1 MMSLFALPVLAAA
14 LSAVTSNP
22 SNNFFVAGHE
32 AKATLTAKGLAAGE
46 KRPVRLEV
54 YDFTYTNR
62 VATVPGEIVA
72 DEKGE
77 WRGEFTLPS
86 DRYGVYLVRPVAA
99 GLELP
104 KRGTVPKGAFTYA
117 VLADPSEMP
126 EIDLWD
132 TFLGLHGGSYSW
144 MYQRGGLGDARK
156 PSEDRFIVANLDL
169 FNREKDFWKS
179 FLTNE
184 AVQAKYRADVTGY
197 VKAAVA
203 AGGGKQKRRFYEP
216 TWEAN
221 LKTPNAET
229 LVKVHQ
235 IAWEV
240 IHELDP
246 DAYVGAPT
254 SAGINDLAFL
264 RSLFDLGLA
273 KYMNAF
279 AVHPYIAAPPE
290 ANGLVDT
297 VRSLKRMLREYMG
310 RDVPM
315 IGTESGLNEPN
326 SPLGEKTKLTGQLR
340 QNLILFGEGFLW
352 NLPFYGYDF
361 GADANNQ
368 DEGDYGVCY
377 NPLYPKHRWG
387 PGEVQPRP
395 VFGALAA
402 FGRLTEGHRPTCPIE
417 WLGETVLGY
426 AFADKSDSHCVIALW
441 DWGERGTE
449 VELPVGRDAID
460 VADVM
465 GNVTRKKT
473 TGGTLKLTLS
483 EYPQYVLDANS
494 AIWGKAAQAK
504 LKWGERKYMSDSD
517 RAPVGIADLAPSFAS
532 GGPGVAVTLENR
544 TDEPHRVALETR
556 IPGEPDAR
564 VKRSVSLAARQTQRI
579 EIAFDG
585 FTPDPTVFFDVEV
598 RVVPEKGMVATAV
611 DSFNFLPVPSSFAFD
626 GGKTVSLGY
635 DARFLTFDIF
645 IPDSTPTNGW
655 TGWDSW
661 KGDSV
666 QVGLAKSALKKRT
679 QNDLADN
686 AAEAKSEITFALTP
700 NGPEMY
706 RTITWDV
713 RRFPC
718 DTHLAGQIDLK
729 EAPLTVE
736 KSAKG
741 FRYRASVPWAFLNLS
756 APKPGDTFRFAFQ
769 FNDREP
775 GNRFLKESK
784 GFELK
789 QAAPKK
795 FGWGTIR

>member
-1 MMSLFALPVLAAA
+1 MSLFALPVLAAA

>member
-1 MMSLFALPVLAAA
+1 
-14 LSAVTSNP
+14 
-22 SNNFFVAGHE
+22 
-32 AKATLTAKGLAAGE
+32 
-46 KRPVRLEV
+46 
-54 YDFTYTNR
+54 
-62 VATVPGEIVA
+62 
-72 DEKGE
+72 
-77 WRGEFTLPS
+77 
-86 DRYGVYLVRPVAA
+86 
-99 GLELP
+99 
-104 KRGTVPKGAFTYA
+104 
-117 VLADPSEMP
+117 
-126 EIDLWD
+126 
-132 TFLGLHGGSYSW
+132 
-144 MYQRGGLGDARK
+144 
-156 PSEDRFIVANLDL
+156 
-169 FNREKDFWKS
+169 
-179 FLTNE
+179 
-184 AVQAKYRADVTGY
+184 
-197 VKAAVA
+197 
-203 AGGGKQKRRFYEP
+203 
-216 TWEAN
+216 
-221 LKTPNAET
+221 
-229 LVKVHQ
+229 
-235 IAWEV
+235 
-240 IHELDP
+240 
-246 DAYVGAPT
+246 
-254 SAGINDLAFL
+254 AGINDLAFL

-483 EYPQYVLDANS
+483 EYPQYVLDADS

-611 DSFNFLPVPSSFAFD
+611 DSFNFLPVPASFAF
-626 GGKTVSLGY
+626 
-635 DARFLTFDIF
+635 
-645 IPDSTPTNGW
+645 
-655 TGWDSW
+655 
-661 KGDSV
+661 
-666 QVGLAKSALKKRT
+666 
-679 QNDLADN
+679 
-686 AAEAKSEITFALTP
+686 
-700 NGPEMY
+700 
-706 RTITWDV
+706 
-713 RRFPC
+713 
-718 DTHLAGQIDLK
+718 
-729 EAPLTVE
+729 
-736 KSAKG
+736 
-741 FRYRASVPWAFLNLS
+741 
-756 APKPGDTFRFAFQ
+756 
-769 FNDREP
+769 
-775 GNRFLKESK
+775 
-784 GFELK
+784 
-789 QAAPKK
+789 
-795 FGWGTIR
+795 

>member
-1 MMSLFALPVLAAA
+1 MASFALPFLAAA

-22 SNNFFVAGHE
+22 SNNFFVVGHE
-32 AKATLTAKGLAAGE
+32 AKTTLTAKGLAAGE
-46 KRPVRLEV
+46 KRPIRLEI

-62 VATVPGEIVA
+62 VAMVPGEIVA
-72 DEKGE
+72 DAGGE
-77 WRGEFTLPS
+77 WRGEFVLPS
-86 DRYGVYLVRPVAA
+86 DRYGVYLVRPVAS

-117 VLADPSEMP
+117 VLADPSGMP
-126 EIDLWD
+126 EIDPWD
-132 TFLGLHGGSYSW
+132 AFLGLHGGNYSW

-156 PSEDRFIVANLDL
+156 PSEDRFIVANLNI
-169 FNREKDFWKS
+169 FCKEENFWKNV
-179 FLTNE
+179 LTNE

-197 VKAAVA
+197 VKAAMA

-221 LKTPNAET
+221 LYTPNAAT

-235 IAWEV
+235 IAWET

-297 VRSLKRMLREYMG
+297 VRSLKRILREYMG

-326 SPLGEKTKLTGQLR
+326 SPLGEKTKLMGQLR

-361 GADANNQ
+361 GADANDQ
-368 DEGDYGVCY
+368 AEGDYGVCY

-387 PGEVQPRP
+387 PQEVQPRP

-417 WLGETVLGY
+417 WMGETVLGY
-426 AFADKSDSHCVIALW
+426 AFADKDDSHCVIALW

-449 VELPVGRDAID
+449 VEFPVGRDAVD

-465 GNVTRKKT
+465 GNMTRLKT
-473 TGGTLKLTLS
+473 VGGNLRIALS
-483 EYPQYVLDANS
+483 EYPQYILDTDPAL
-494 AIWGKAAQAK
+494 WGKTAQAK
-504 LKWGERKYMSDSD
+504 LKWGERKYKPASD
-517 RAPVGIADLAPSFAS
+517 RAPVGIAGFTPSFTS

-544 TDEPHRVALETR
+544 TDEPRTVMLETR
-556 IPGEPDAR
+556 IPGDPDAR
-564 VKRSVSLAARQTQRI
+564 VRRNVAVMARQTQRV
-579 EIAFDG
+579 EVAFDG
-585 FTPDPTVFFDVEV
+585 FKPDPTVFFNVEA
-598 RVVPEKGMVATAV
+598 RVVPEKGMVATTK
-611 DSFNFLPVPSSFAFD
+611 DSFNFLPVPSSFTFE
-626 GGKTVSLGY
+626 GGKTVSLGH

-645 IPDSTPTNGW
+645 IPDLTPTNGW

-661 KGDSV
+661 KGDCV
-666 QVGLAKSALKKRT
+666 QVGLAKSALKART

-706 RTITWDV
+706 RTITWDPK
-713 RRFPC
+713 RFPC
-718 DTHLAGQIDLK
+718 DTRLAGQIDLK

-736 KSAKG
+736 RSAKG

-775 GNRFLKESK
+775 GNRALKESK

-789 QAAPKK
+789 QTAPKK
-795 FGWGTIR
+795 FGWGTIK

>member
-1 MMSLFALPVLAAA
+1 MAFFALPFLAAA
-14 LSAVTSNP
+14 LTAVTSNP

-46 KRPVRLEV
+46 KRPVRLDV

-62 VATVPGEIVA
+62 VAMVSGEIVA
-72 DEKGE
+72 DAKGE
-77 WRGEFTLPS
+77 WRGEFILPS
-86 DRYGVYLVRPVAA
+86 GRYGVYLVRPVAA

-117 VLADPSEMP
+117 VLADPSGMP
-126 EIDLWD
+126 DIAPWD
-132 TFLGLHGGSYSW
+132 AFLGLHGGNYSW

-156 PSEDRFIVANLDL
+156 PSEDRFVVANLHS
-169 FNREKDFWKS
+169 FNKGTDFWQS
-179 FLTNE
+179 VLTNG
-184 AVQAKYRADVTGY
+184 AVQAKYRADVTEY

-203 AGGGKQKRRFYEP
+203 AGGGKQERRFYEP

-221 LKTPNAET
+221 LYTPNAET
-229 LVKVHQ
+229 LVNVHR

-290 ANGLVDT
+290 VNGLVDT

-315 IGTESGLNEPN
+315 IGTESGFNEPN

-361 GADANNQ
+361 GADANDQ
-368 DEGDYGVCY
+368 SEGDYGVCY

-387 PGEVQPRP
+387 PREVQPRP

-426 AFADKSDSHCVIALW
+426 AFADKDDSHCVIALW

-449 VELPVGRDAID
+449 VEIPVGRGAID

-465 GNVTRKKT
+465 GNVTRRKT
-473 TGGTLKLTLS
+473 AGGTLKLALS
-483 EYPQYVLDANS
+483 EYPQYILDADP
-494 AIWGKAAQAK
+494 AVWGKAAQTE
-504 LKWGERKYMSDSD
+504 LKWGERKYTSASD
-517 RAPVGIADLAPSFAS
+517 RAPVGITGLAPSFAS

-544 TDEPHRVALETR
+544 ADEPRVVALETR

-564 VKRSVSLAARQTQRI
+564 VKKSVSFTARQTQRV
-579 EIAFDG
+579 EVAFDG
-585 FTPDPTVFFDVEV
+585 FTPDPTVFFDVEA
-598 RVVPEKGMVATAV
+598 RVVPEKGMVATAA

-626 GGKTVSLGY
+626 GGKTVSLGH
-635 DARFLTFDIF
+635 DARFLTFDLF
-645 IPDSTPTNGW
+645 IPDPTPTNGW

-661 KGDSV
+661 KGDCV
-666 QVGLAKSALKKRT
+666 QVGLAKSALKTRT

-706 RTITWDV
+706 RTITWDPK
-713 RRFPC
+713 RFPC

-736 KSAKG
+736 KTAKG
-741 FRYRASVPWAFLNLS
+741 FRYRASVPWTFLNLS

-775 GNRFLKESK
+775 GNRSLKESK

>member
-1 MMSLFALPVLAAA
+1 MSLFALPVLAAA

-483 EYPQYVLDANS
+483 EYPQYVLDADS